1 MITNLMQQPA
11 QMNPVPTVYQG
22 MDVHT
27 GPSVRLSEKLTLT
40 IKEAAAYSGIGE
52 NTLIGLHR
60 RPKCP
65 FALYVGKKRMIKRE
79 AFEKYISEQTY
90 LR

>member
-1 MITNLMQQPA
+1 MTNPEQRPSLP
-11 QMNPVPTVYQG
+11 PVPPGEVLPERRTSL
-22 MDVHT
+22 
-27 GPSVRLSEKLTLT
+27 PEVRLSEKLTLT

-65 FALYVGKKRMIKRE
+65 FALYVGKKRLIKRD
-79 AFEKYISEQTY
+79 AFEKFISEQTY
-90 LR
+90 L